1 MIKLNHV
8 KVNHF
13 TIRRMLR
20 SSVCLSLEKER
31 KMNRKFQY
39 GLATIIIAIIVL
51 FIMGKDA
58 VSLLKAPIELDDIM
72 DVDKVKKL
80 KAGDHVILK
89 VKLTF
94 GAEIGV
100 YTTKNGVK
108 QGESSR
114 YYIIPFYGETEA
126 DDYCMLVDV
135 AKKDFDKMEQAYD
148 ATEKFYNGEIEWPT
162 QTFVTFEGVMEKFSK
177 DEEKY
182 MGDYVDEGYCDS
194 IVLHSKV
201 KGFSIGVSV
210 AAIVAIIIG
219 ILLTVSG
226 IKQGKAT
233 SANNKALAA
242 SNYYTAPTNVSF
254 NNDPNAAAQPQAP
267 PQAFDPY
274 SVQNDPRFAGAVNNA
289 QTTVQNAS
297 NAADQAVTS
306 FNEVKT
312 DVQEAAT
319 TSFNEVPIAPIAD
332 VPPINP
338 KDPLDK

>member
-1 MIKLNHV
+1 
-8 KVNHF
+8 
-13 TIRRMLR
+13 
-20 SSVCLSLEKER
+20 
-31 KMNRKFQY
+31 MNRKFQY

-219 ILLTVSG
+219 LLLTVSG

-274 SVQNDPRFAGAVNNA
+274 SVQNDPRFA
-289 QTTVQNAS
+289 
-297 NAADQAVTS
+297 NAAMSETKDVSVGGPHPGREMGPEASVTS

>member
-1 MIKLNHV
+1 
-8 KVNHF
+8 
-13 TIRRMLR
+13 
-20 SSVCLSLEKER
+20 
-31 KMNRKFQY
+31 MNRKFQY

-58 VSLLKAPIELDDIM
+58 VSLLKEPVKLNDIM
-72 DVDKVKKL
+72 DYDKAEKL
-80 KAGDHVILK
+80 KAGDHVIVD
-89 VKLTF
+89 VKMSY

-114 YYIIPFYGETEA
+114 YYLVPYFDSTGEYEYWLII
-126 DDYCMLVDV
+126 DV
-135 AKKDFDKMEQAYD
+135 AKKDFAKMDRAIDVY
-148 ATEKFYNGEIEWPT
+148 EKLYNYEIDWPSET
-162 QTFVTFEGVMEKFSK
+162 IVTFEGVMEKFSK

-182 MGDYVDEGYCDS
+182 MGDYVKEGYAS
-194 IVLHSKV
+194 NIVFHSKV

-219 ILLTVSG
+219 VLLTVSG

-289 QTTVQNAS
+289 QAAAQTTVQNAS

-312 DVQEAAT
+312 EVQEATT

>member
-1 MIKLNHV
+1 MNYKKYAIVDLHL
-8 KVNHF
+8 H
-13 TIRRMLR
+13 LDG
-20 SSVCLSLEKER
+20 SLSAK
-31 KMNRKFQY
+31 
-39 GLATIIIAIIVL
+39 AII
-51 FIMGKDA
+51 
-58 VSLLKAPIELDDIM
+58 
-72 DVDKVKKL
+72 
-80 KAGDHVILK
+80 
-89 VKLTF
+89 
-94 GAEIGV
+94 
-100 YTTKNGVK
+100 
-108 QGESSR
+108 
-114 YYIIPFYGETEA
+114 
-126 DDYCMLVDV
+126 DV
-135 AKKDFDKMEQAYD
+135 AKKDFAKMDRAIDVY
-148 ATEKFYNGEIEWPT
+148 EKLYNYEIDWPSET
-162 QTFVTFEGVMEKFSK
+162 IVTFEGVMEKFSK

-182 MGDYVDEGYCDS
+182 MGDYVKEGYAS
-194 IVLHSKV
+194 KIVFHSKV

-219 ILLTVSG
+219 VLLTVSG
-226 IKQGKAT
+226 IKQGKVT

-274 SVQNDPRFAGAVNNA
+274 SVQNDPRFTGAVNNAQAAA

>member
-1 MIKLNHV
+1 
-8 KVNHF
+8 
-13 TIRRMLR
+13 
-20 SSVCLSLEKER
+20 
-31 KMNRKFQY
+31 MNRKFQY

-51 FIMGKDA
+51 FVMGKDA
-58 VSLLKAPIELDDIM
+58 VSLLKEPVELDGILDI
-72 DVDKVKKL
+72 DKVKNL

-89 VKLTF
+89 VKLNE
-94 GAEIGV
+94 GEIASV
-100 YTTKNGVK
+100 YTTKNGVN
-108 QGESSR
+108 QGDSSR
-114 YYIIPFYGETEA
+114 YYVIPFFDDTLENFYGL
-126 DDYCMLVDV
+126 LVNV
-135 AKKDFDKMEQAYD
+135 AKKDFNKMDNAYAVTEQ
-148 ATEKFYNGEIEWPT
+148 FYNGEIEWPT
-162 QTFVTFEGVMEKFSK
+162 QTFATFEGVMEKFSK

-182 MGDYVDEGYCDS
+182 MGNYADAGYYDS

-219 ILLTVSG
+219 VLLTVSG
-226 IKQGKAT
+226 IKQGKVT

-274 SVQNDPRFAGAVNNA
+274 SVQNDPRFTGAVNNAQAAA

>member
-1 MIKLNHV
+1 
-8 KVNHF
+8 
-13 TIRRMLR
+13 
-20 SSVCLSLEKER
+20 
-31 KMNRKFQY
+31 MNRKFQY

-51 FIMGKDA
+51 FVMGKDA
-58 VSLLKAPIELDDIM
+58 VSLLKEPVKLNDIM
-72 DVDKVKKL
+72 DYDKVEKL
-80 KAGDHVILK
+80 KAGDHVIVD
-89 VKLTF
+89 VKMSY

-114 YYIIPFYGETEA
+114 YYIVPYFDSTGEYE
-126 DDYCMLVDV
+126 YWLIIDV
-135 AKKDFDKMEQAYD
+135 AKKDFAKMDRAYD
-148 ATEKFYNGEIEWPT
+148 VYEKLYNYEIDWPSET
-162 QTFVTFEGVMEKFSK
+162 IVTFEGVMEKFSK

-182 MGDYVDEGYCDS
+182 MGDYVKEGYAS
-194 IVLHSKV
+194 KIVFHSKV

-219 ILLTVSG
+219 VLLTVSG

-289 QTTVQNAS
+289 QAAAQTTVQNAS

-312 DVQEAAT
+312 DVQEATT

>member
-1 MIKLNHV
+1 
-8 KVNHF
+8 
-13 TIRRMLR
+13 
-20 SSVCLSLEKER
+20 
-31 KMNRKFQY
+31 MNRKFQY

-58 VSLLKAPIELDDIM
+58 VSLLKEPVKLNDIM
-72 DVDKVKKL
+72 DYDKVEKL
-80 KAGDHVILK
+80 KAGDHVIVD
-89 VKLTF
+89 VKMSY

-114 YYIIPFYGETEA
+114 YYIVPYFDSTGEYE
-126 DDYCMLVDV
+126 YWLIIDV
-135 AKKDFDKMEQAYD
+135 AKKDFAKMDRAIDVY
-148 ATEKFYNGEIEWPT
+148 EKLYNYEIDWPSET
-162 QTFVTFEGVMEKFSK
+162 IVTFEGVMEKFSK

-182 MGDYVDEGYCDS
+182 MGDYVKEGYAS
-194 IVLHSKV
+194 KIVFHSKV

-219 ILLTVSG
+219 VLLTVSG
-226 IKQGKAT
+226 IKQGKVT

-274 SVQNDPRFAGAVNNA
+274 SVQNDPRFTGAVNNAQAAA